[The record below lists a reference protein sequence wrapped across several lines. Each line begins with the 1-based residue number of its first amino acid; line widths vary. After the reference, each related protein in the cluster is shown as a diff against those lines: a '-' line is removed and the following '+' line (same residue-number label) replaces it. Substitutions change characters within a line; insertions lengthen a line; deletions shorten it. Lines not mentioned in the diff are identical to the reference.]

1 MQKINPIKSSVL
13 FSFVQELSASR
24 GFENKT
30 DWGFSV
36 LSKKD
41 DIKEG
46 RWGKVLE
53 IGPEVTEV
61 EPGDFIY
68 IEPLRWSSE
77 IKVNDISMWMTNE
90 NEISLVSKEL
100 PKLL

>member
-46 RWGKVLE
+46 RCGKV
-53 IGPEVTEV
+53 
-61 EPGDFIY
+61 
-68 IEPLRWSSE
+68 
-77 IKVNDISMWMTNE
+77 
-90 NEISLVSKEL
+90 
-100 PKLL
+100 